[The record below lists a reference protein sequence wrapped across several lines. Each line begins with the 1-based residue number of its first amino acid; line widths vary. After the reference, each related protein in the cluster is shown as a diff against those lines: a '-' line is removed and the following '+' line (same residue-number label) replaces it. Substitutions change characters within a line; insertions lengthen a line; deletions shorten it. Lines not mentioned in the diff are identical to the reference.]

1 MRRSSSERRRVCE
14 ARTAVDDH
22 LKINSPIPF
31 CDHHISGAR
40 PNRRCWPARLDLGWR
55 WRSRLVV
62 TAAEDRLEHLTTHS
76 VAGIGE
82 PPALACSQGLPGPSP
97 EDLMGWPWA

>member
-1 MRRSSSERRRVCE
+1 VLAFFSRQHAFTLGT
-14 ARTAVDDH
+14 ARAVR
-22 LKINSPIPF
+22 LSY
-31 CDHHISGAR
+31 
-40 PNRRCWPARLDLGWR
+40 RRCTKPGMILAGAGL
-55 WRSRLVV
+55 SRLVATTV
-62 TAAEDRLEHLTTHS
+62 EEDRLEHLTTHS